1 VLNVAIQSQHLAF
14 GKRRSVVA
22 DNVESVTLDI
32 LKNIQASIAR
42 LDERFDHLEAAMRK
56 DRRNVAGMLVMMRA
70 TAGDFDER
78 VSEIEERVAAL
89 EPTAQ

>member
-1 VLNVAIQSQHLAF
+1 MAN
-14 GKRRSVVA
+14 
-22 DNVESVTLDI
+22 NVEGVTLDI
-32 LKNIQASIAR
+32 LKSIQASIAKLDER
-42 LDERFDHLEAAMRK
+42 VLKLDERFDHLEAALRK

-89 EPTAQ
+89 EATAQ

>member
-1 VLNVAIQSQHLAF
+1 VAENV
-14 GKRRSVVA
+14 
-22 DNVESVTLDI
+22 DDVTLEN
-32 LKNIQASIAR
+32 LKGIQASIAK
-42 LDERFDHLEAAMRK
+42 LNERFDHLEAGLRK

-89 EPTAQ
+89 EARTQ